1 MLILVGMQ
9 GFENARRALIIASVG
24 ISCGSDKIF
33 RSGRGSMKSG
43 SCGSSL
49 RVQSSA
55 FLNILM
61 IGNLDCFFF
70 GIGKMQNIAKQTTL
84 L

>member
-9 GFENARRALIIASVG
+9 GFEYARRALIIASLG

-55 FLNILM
+55 FPKYFDDWEFGLSA
-61 IGNLDCFFF
+61 F
-70 GIGKMQNIAKQTTL
+70 GIGKLQNIAKQTTL